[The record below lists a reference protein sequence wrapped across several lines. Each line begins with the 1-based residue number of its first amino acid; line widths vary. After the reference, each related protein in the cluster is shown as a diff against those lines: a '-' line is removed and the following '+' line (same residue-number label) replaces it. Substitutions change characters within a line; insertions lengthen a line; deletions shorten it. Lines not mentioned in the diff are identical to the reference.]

1 LPPLPFSEPKRPH
14 RAATLTA
21 LAALLLAGCATGMTR
36 TEAPAT
42 AASRPADRQEA
53 VDLTSDSPPR
63 TVAATLHLPAHTPAS
78 TRRGLPAVVI
88 LEDGT
93 EDHSGGIYARALA
106 KAGIAAL
113 VTRSDGDLPA
123 LLADAAAAWRHLA
136 GDDRFDRRRIG
147 ILGTGTGGAAALA
160 AIDAPFP
167 PAEAGPGAAFAAH
180 MPVFPGCGDA
190 VRDWHATDAPVL
202 IVVAE
207 AGDEP
212 PRDACLAAAERLSA
226 TGSAVA
232 TKVYRWPET
241 APHRPDL
248 RGNVAADAVNFFE
261 QALKPRPLVF

>member
-1 LPPLPFSEPKRPH
+1 MTPFFPSEPKRL
-14 RAATLTA
+14 RRTAALT
-21 LAALLLAGCATGMTR
+21 ALLLATGCATGATR

-42 AASRPADRQEA
+42 ASRSAERLEA
-53 VDLTSDSPPR
+53 VEFASSTPSR
-63 TVAATLHLPAHTPAS
+63 TVAATLHLPASA
-78 TRRGLPAVVI
+78 RGGLPAVVI
-88 LEDGT
+88 LDDGKEDRA
-93 EDHSGGIYARALA
+93 GGVYARALA
-106 KAGIAAL
+106 EAGIAAL
-113 VTRSDGDLPA
+113 VARSDGDLPA

-136 GDDRFDRRRIG
+136 EDGRFDRRRIG
-147 ILGTGTGGAAALA
+147 ILGTGAGGAAALA
-160 AIDAPFP
+160 AVNAPSSSSG
-167 PAEAGPGAAFAAH
+167 AGPGTAFAAH

-190 VRDWHATDAPVL
+190 ARDWRATDAPVL

-241 APHRPDL
+241 APRRPDL

-261 QALKPRPLVF
+261 QALKPGLLVF